1 MIPIIK
7 QNDNTELFTKLIQR
21 TQFDFNRINAVVE
34 EIVFN
39 VKKYKDDAVRKY
51 TNAFD
56 GIDIKE
62 FKVSQK
68 EIEDAFLRIDPK
80 LEGYL
85 KEALENIKNYH
96 EKQVIESFL
105 IEKDKGITLGQIVK
119 PIDTVG
125 IYVPGGTASYPST
138 VLMNAVPAK
147 IAGVKRLVMV
157 TPPNR
162 EGKIKDSILVAA
174 RLAGVDEIYKVGGAQ
189 GIAALTYGTETIP
202 RVHKIVGPGNIY
214 VAIAKR
220 LVSGYVGIDMIAGP
234 SEVLIIADRYAN
246 PDYIAADLMAQAEH
260 DVLAASILLTD
271 SIELAQKVQ
280 TSIEKQIV
288 RLERKKIIDESLSNY
303 GAIVITASLDESIQ
317 IANQLAPEHLEILT
331 KNPLEVL
338 EKIEN
343 AGAVF
348 LGEFTPE
355 PVGDYFAGPNHT
367 LPTSGTARFAS
378 ALSTLDFLKKTSVV
392 SYSKEALLDSSEA
405 IIGLANEEGLTAHAN
420 AIKIRF

>member
-1 MIPIIK
+1 MIPIIN
-7 QNDNTELFTKLIQR
+7 QNENNELFTKLIQR
-21 TQFDFNRINAVVE
+21 TQFDFNRINTVVE
-34 EIVFN
+34 EIVMN

-56 GIDIKE
+56 GIDLIN

-68 EIEDAFLRIDPK
+68 EIDEAFLRIDKK

-85 KEALENIKNYH
+85 KEALENIKSYH
-96 EKQVIESFL
+96 EKQMIQSFS
-105 IEKDKGITLGQIVK
+105 IEKEKGITLGQIVK

-157 TPPNR
+157 TPPNK
-162 EGKIKDSILVAA
+162 EGKVKDSILVAA
-174 RLAGVDEIYKVGGAQ
+174 KLAGVDEIYKVGGAQ

-202 RVHKIVGPGNIY
+202 KVNKIVGPGNIY

-234 SEVLIIADRYAN
+234 SEVLIIADQNAN

-260 DVLAASILLTD
+260 DVLAAAILLTD
-271 SIELAQKVQ
+271 SLVLANKVQ
-280 TSIEKQIV
+280 ESIERQIQT
-288 RLERKKIIDESLSNY
+288 LERKKIIEDSLSNY
-303 GAIVITASLDESIQ
+303 GAIVITASLDESIK

-331 KNPLEVL
+331 NAPLEVL
-338 EKIEN
+338 ERIEN
-343 AGAVF
+343 AGAIF
-348 LGEFTPE
+348 LGEYTPE

-392 SYSKEALLDSSEA
+392 SYSKDALKNASEA

-420 AIKIRF
+420 AIKVRF

>member
-1 MIPIIK
+1 MIPIIN
-7 QNDNTELFTKLIQR
+7 QNENSELFTKLIQR
-21 TQFDFNRINAVVE
+21 TQFDFNRINLTVE
-34 EIVFN
+34 EIVVN

-56 GIDIKE
+56 GIELKD
-62 FKVSQK
+62 FKVSEK
-68 EIEDAFLRIDPK
+68 EIDDAFLKINQK
-80 LEGYL
+80 LKGYL
-85 KEALENIKNYH
+85 EEALANIKSYH
-96 EKQVIESFL
+96 EKQMITSFQ
-105 IEKDKGITLGQIVK
+105 IDKEKGIILGQIVK
-119 PIDTVG
+119 AIDTVG

-157 TPPNR
+157 TPPNK
-162 EGKIKDSILVAA
+162 EGKVKDSILVAA
-174 RLAGVDEIYKVGGAQ
+174 KLAGVDEIYKVGGAQ

-202 RVHKIVGPGNIY
+202 KVNKIVGPGNIY

-234 SEVLIIADRYAN
+234 SEIVIIADEYAN

-260 DVLAASILLTD
+260 DVLAAAILITD
-271 SIELAQKVQ
+271 SKELATKV
-280 TSIEKQIV
+280 SDSLNRQIKN
-288 RLERKKIIDESLSNY
+288 LERKKIIDESLSNY
-303 GAIVITASLDESIQ
+303 GAILLTSSLEESIS
-317 IANQLAPEHLEILT
+317 IANKLAPEHLEILT
-331 KNPLEVL
+331 KKPLEIL

-343 AGAVF
+343 AGAIF
-348 LGEFTPE
+348 LGEYTPE

-392 SYSKEALLDSSEA
+392 SYSKEALLDASEA

-420 AIKIRF
+420 SIKIRF